1 MPVEEDEEEAEAAE
15 TEPNGNN
22 QHNGDVLGEL
32 AFIFTFRF
40 IISVSSSV
48 IINYFVGFG
57 SGSNHILCRKLRKK
71 CFFAHIF

>member
-32 AFIFTFRF
+32 AFIFTFR
-40 IISVSSSV
+40 
-48 IINYFVGFG
+48 
-57 SGSNHILCRKLRKK
+57 SNHILCRKLSSNIGAGRSVFLLI
-71 CFFAHIF
+71 FFNCLSIYINIS